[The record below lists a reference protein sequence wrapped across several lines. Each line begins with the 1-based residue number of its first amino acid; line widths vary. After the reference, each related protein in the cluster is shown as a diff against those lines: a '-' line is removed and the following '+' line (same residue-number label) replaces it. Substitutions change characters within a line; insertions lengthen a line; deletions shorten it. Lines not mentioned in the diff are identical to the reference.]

1 MFKHIL
7 LPTDGSKISENAIE
21 KGVQLAKSINAKV
34 TGISVLPEYHVF
46 TYRTE
51 MLEDTKEQYLEDS
64 KRIAEQYLA
73 VVERAANV
81 AGVACD
87 TTYVVNDHPYE
98 AIVMTAEEKRCDLI
112 AMASHGRKGIQ
123 RLFIGS
129 ETQRVL
135 VQSNIPVLVFR

>member
-7 LPTDGSKISENAIE
+7 LPTDGSKISEDAIE

-135 VQSNIPVLVFR
+135 VQSNIPVLIFR